1 MTPRNKLLLA
11 IVGVAALVVVLA
23 YYRLFTNPAVI
34 VLILVLYV
42 AVSLRNRR
50 KFSKQPKGRQ
60 S

>member
-11 IVGVAALVVVLA
+11 IAVVAALAVLLA

-34 VLILVLYV
+34 VLIFVLYV

-50 KFSKQPKGRQ
+50 KFSKQRKDRQ
-60 S
+60 R